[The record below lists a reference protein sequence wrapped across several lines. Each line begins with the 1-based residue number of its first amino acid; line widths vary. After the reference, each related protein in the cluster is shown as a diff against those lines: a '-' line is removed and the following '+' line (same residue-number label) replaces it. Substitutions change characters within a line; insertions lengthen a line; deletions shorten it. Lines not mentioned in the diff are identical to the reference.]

1 MVLPQ
6 PAGSPLTPETGEH
19 RARSPYH
26 PDMNLTRRIVL
37 AVLATIVVLI
47 AVIAY
52 RTATYTQPTS
62 SPAAPVE
69 LAPVVRIDSA
79 LAAQHLA
86 AAVRFRT
93 VSHQRAK
100 DNDWAEWDRLHAWIA
115 ATYPAAHAAM
125 SREVVAG
132 HTLVYTWRGMDPSLP
147 PIVLMAHH
155 DVVPVTPG
163 TEQDWSHPPFDG
175 AIADGA
181 VWGRGSVDDK
191 GSLIGLFEGIE
202 SLAAGGFVPRR
213 TVYVV
218 SGHDEE
224 AGGTGAHAAAQLL
237 NSRGV
242 HAEFVLDEGLAVIAD
257 FPLLGRPVA
266 LIGVAEKGY
275 ATLKVT
281 APAQGGH
288 SSAPP
293 PETGVEVLARAV
305 LAITGKAFPLEF
317 KGPAAD
323 MVRAL
328 APDAPLLV
336 RVAVANEWLFRPLLV
351 RQIAATPAGAATLH
365 TTIAPTMLRGSPK
378 ENVLPQ
384 AATAWI
390 NYRIAPGVTAEDV
403 MRRAKDATSDLGV
416 KLAWEGPA
424 YDPSPVSSSTSTA
437 YRVMAELAAGAER
450 TPVAPGLVTATTDSR
465 HMAGLAQDVYRF
477 QPIVASIG
485 ELQMIHGTNEHMT
498 LDNVRRTA
506 EFYAR
511 LIATVAH

>member
-1 MVLPQ
+1 M
-6 PAGSPLTPETGEH
+6 PLSSGYM
-19 RARSPYH
+19 S
-26 PDMNLTRRIVL
+26 LTRR
-37 AVLATIVVLI
+37 VLI
-47 AVIAY
+47 ILLVVITALVAVVAY
-52 RTATYTQPTS
+52 RTATYTPPTGDS
-62 SPAAPVE
+62 TSPVE
-69 LAPVVRIDSA
+69 LAPAVRIDGA
-79 LAAQHLA
+79 IAAKHLA
-86 AAVRFRT
+86 EAVRFRT
-93 VSHQRAK
+93 VSHQDAK
-100 DNDWAEWDRLHAWIA
+100 DNDWAEWDRLHAWLA

-125 SREVVAG
+125 TRELVAG
-132 HTLVYTWRGMDPSLP
+132 HTLVYTWRGADPSLP

-175 AIADGA
+175 VIKDGA

-191 GSLIGLFEGIE
+191 GSMIGLFEGIE
-202 SLAAGGFVPRR
+202 SLVTSGFVPRR

-237 NSRGV
+237 KARGV
-242 HAEFVLDEGLAVIAD
+242 HAEFVLDEGLAVISD

-266 LIGVAEKGY
+266 LIGIAEKGY

-281 APAQGGH
+281 APATGGH

-305 LAITGKAFPLEF
+305 LAITGDPFPLEF

-336 RVAVANEWLFRPLLV
+336 RIAVANEWLFRPLLV
-351 RQIAATPAGAATLH
+351 RQIAATAAGAATLH

-384 AATAWI
+384 DATAWI
-390 NYRIAPGVTAEDV
+390 NYRIAPGLAADDV
-403 MRRAKDATSDLGV
+403 MQRASAATNGLGV

-424 YDPSPVSSSTSTA
+424 YDPSPVSSSTSNA
-437 YRVMAELAAGAER
+437 YRVMAELAAGDER

-465 HMAGLAQDVYRF
+465 HMAGLAQDIYRF

-498 LDNVRRTA
+498 LDNMRRTA

-511 LIATVAH
+511 LIATVAR

>member
-1 MVLPQ
+1 M
-6 PAGSPLTPETGEH
+6 PLSS
-19 RARSPYH
+19 RRMS
-26 PDMNLTRRIVL
+26 LTRRVLIVL
-37 AVLATIVVLI
+37 LVVIAALV

-52 RTATYTQPTS
+52 RTATY
-62 SPAAPVE
+62 SPVAGDSTTPVE
-69 LAPVVRIDSA
+69 LAPAVRIDGTR
-79 LAAQHLA
+79 AAQHLA
-86 AAVRFRT
+86 QAVQFRT
-93 VSHQRAK
+93 VSHQEAK
-100 DNDWAEWDRLHAWIA
+100 DNDSAEWDRLHAWLA
-115 ATYPAAHAAM
+115 ATYPAAHAALT
-125 SREVVAG
+125 REVVAG
-132 HTLVYTWRGMDPSLP
+132 HTLVYTWRGADQALP
-147 PIVLMAHH
+147 PLVLMAHH

-175 AIADGA
+175 VIADGA

-202 SLAAGGFVPRR
+202 SLATSGFVPRR

-237 NSRGV
+237 QARGV
-242 HAEFVLDEGLAVIAD
+242 RAEFVLDEGLAVISD

-266 LIGVAEKGY
+266 LIGIAEKGY

-281 APAQGGH
+281 APATGGH

-293 PETGVEVLARAV
+293 TETGVEVLARAV
-305 LAITGKAFPLEF
+305 LAITGDPFPLEF

-336 RVAVANEWLFRPLLV
+336 RVAVANEWLFGPLLV

-384 AATAWI
+384 DATAWI
-390 NYRIAPGVTAEDV
+390 NYRIAPGLTADDV
-403 MRRAKDATSDLGV
+403 MQRAAAATSGLDV
-416 KLAWEGPA
+416 ELAWEGPA
-424 YDPSPVSSSTSTA
+424 YDPSPVSSSSSAA

-465 HMAGLAQDVYRF
+465 HMAGLAQDIYRF

-498 LDNVRRTA
+498 LDNLRRTA

-511 LIATVAH
+511 LIATVAR

>member
-1 MVLPQ
+1 MSLARRVL
-6 PAGSPLTPETGEH
+6 A
-19 RARSPYH
+19 
-26 PDMNLTRRIVL
+26 IVL
-37 AVLATIVVLI
+37 VVVAAVVALI
-47 AVIAY
+47 AF
-52 RTATYTQPTS
+52 RTATYVPPTGELTT
-62 SPAAPVE
+62 PVD
-69 LAPVVRIDSA
+69 LAPIVRIDSA
-79 LAAQHLA
+79 LAATHLA
-86 AAVRFRT
+86 EAVRFRT
-93 VSHQRAK
+93 VSHQ
-100 DNDWAEWDRLHAWIA
+100 DPQENDWAEWDRLHAWLA
-115 ATYPAAHAAM
+115 GAFPAAHAVM
-125 SREVVAG
+125 TREVVAG
-132 HTLVYTWRGMDPSLP
+132 HTLVYTWRGTDPSLP

-175 AIADGA
+175 VLADGA

-191 GSLIGLFEGIE
+191 GSLVGLFEGIE
-202 SLAAGGFVPRR
+202 SLLGTGFVPRR

-224 AGGTGAHAAAQLL
+224 AGGEGAHAAAQLL
-237 NSRGV
+237 HSRGV
-242 HAEFVLDEGLAVIAD
+242 HAEFVLDEGLAVISD

-266 LIGVAEKGY
+266 LVGIAEKGY

-281 APAQGGH
+281 APAKGGH

-293 PETGVEVLARAV
+293 PETGVEVLAKAV
-305 LAITGKAFPLEF
+305 LAITGQPFPLEF

-336 RVAVANEWLFRPLLV
+336 RVAVANEWLFRKALV
-351 RQIAATPAGAATLH
+351 RQIAATAAGAATLH

-384 AATAWI
+384 DASAWI
-390 NYRIAPGVTAEDV
+390 NYRIAPGTTADDV
-403 MRRAKDATSDLGV
+403 MQRAAEATEGLGV

-424 YDPSPVSSSTSTA
+424 YDPSPVSSSTSNA

-450 TPVAPGLVTATTDSR
+450 IPVAPGLVTATTDSR
-465 HMAGLAQDVYRF
+465 HMAGLADDIYRF
-477 QPIVASIG
+477 QPIVASIS

-498 LDNVRRTA
+498 SDNLRRTA

-511 LIATVAH
+511 LIATVAR